1 MKHWNYRVIEFAAD
15 GDEPAWRE
23 LREVYYD
30 DAGRPSAYGAVAMVA
45 WGADEEPTTPHSILE
60 RMREALG
67 KPFLDARDFEA
78 ERRPTSET
86 TRASYTLILRQD
98 PESDDLVLPL
108 PKILL
113 REQDWRIG
121 DRLKFEVISE
131 GRCSL
136 TNLSKEERDA
146 SGRTT

>member
-45 WGADEEPTTPHSILE
+45 WGADEDPATPLSLLE

-78 ERRPTSET
+78 EGRPTLET
-86 TRASYTLILRQD
+86 NGTSCTVILQKD
-98 PESDDLVLPL
+98 PESDDLLLPL
-108 PKILL
+108 PESMLI
-113 REQDWRIG
+113 EQDWRLG
-121 DRLKFEVISE
+121 DHLKFEVISG
-131 GRCSL
+131 GRCSI
-136 TNLSKEERDA
+136 TNLSKAEREA
-146 SGRTT
+146 PGTTA

>member
-1 MKHWNYRVIEFAAD
+1 MQHWNYRVIEFAAD

-30 DAGRPSAYGAVAMVA
+30 DAGKPSAYGAVAMVA
-45 WGADEEPTTPHSILE
+45 WGADEDPATPLSILE

-78 ERRPTSET
+78 ETRPTSET
-86 TRASYTLILRQD
+86 TGVSYTVIFQKD
-98 PESDDLVLPL
+98 SESDDLVLPL
-108 PKILL
+108 PEILL
-113 REQDWRIG
+113 REQDWRVG

-136 TNLSKEERDA
+136 TNLSKEERES
-146 SGRTT
+146 SGTTT

>member
-86 TRASYTLILRQD
+86 TRASYTLILRKD

-146 SGRTT
+146 SGTTT

>member
-1 MKHWNYRVIEFAAD
+1 MKHWNYRVIEFAPD

-30 DAGRPSAYGAVAMVA
+30 EAGKPSAYGKVAQVA
-45 WGADEEPTTPHSILE
+45 WSADEDPVTPLSILE

-67 KPFLDARDFEA
+67 KPYLDARVFE
-78 ERRPTSET
+78 SEEHSVSDT
-86 TRASYTLILRQD
+86 KATSYTIVLQKD
-98 PESDDLVLPL
+98 PGSDDVVLPL
-108 PKILL
+108 PDSLMF
-113 REQDWRIG
+113 EQDWRLG

-136 TNLSKEERDA
+136 TNFSKAEREVPGTA
-146 SGRTT
+146 T